1 MNPSTNC
8 PKRPEERGR
17 YLNLSP
23 SFSEDPSS
31 TPRGPGVEHSE
42 TALAFEVT
50 IRALPS
56 SMFTLLCPTAP
67 SLVSLPPPGPHPGS
81 PHPLEAL
88 GARLTDTS
96 GVRSDS
102 RAPRVNHCNLSSNC
116 SLPSGFLG
124 PARVPGARAEP
135 GRGEVYFSAD
145 EHLPAACLSQ
155 DKSPAPFSL
164 ALSPLYKNNFISK
177 EQITPSA
184 HNRCQEL
191 FLF

>member
-1 MNPSTNC
+1 M
-8 PKRPEERGR
+8 
-17 YLNLSP
+17 NLST
-23 SFSEDPSS
+23 SEDPSS

-42 TALAFEVT
+42 TTLAFEVT
-50 IRALPS
+50 IKALPS
-56 SMFTLLCPTAP
+56 SIFILLCPTAP
-67 SLVSLPPPGPHPGS
+67 FPLSAPRFSGFPAPQGSALASPTPSRLWGPGS
-81 PHPLEAL
+81 QTFLEP
-88 GARLTDTS
+88 GQTPEPQELTAATS
-96 GVRSDS
+96 AQTVHCQS
-102 RAPRVNHCNLSSNC
+102 R
-116 SLPSGFLG
+116 FLG

-145 EHLPAACLSQ
+145 EHLPVARLSQ
-155 DKSPAPFSL
+155 DKSPASFSL